1 MAHDDDLHKQA
12 VERGDYADETLYDQD
27 SLTASLI
34 HFADGSHGVRLDLP
48 DRGFSMVLDTPAW
61 LDLDTVLSEVSE
73 AEPVLG
79 SGYVTVERERDDD
92 DEIGFRVTVQG
103 GDVVARV
110 SLILLEDEIE
120 ELRLALQTSRDLV
133 EAADTLDHEEQI
145 PALKLLQGGWPEPGG
160 DEPRP

>member
-1 MAHDDDLHKQA
+1 MAHDDDLHRQA

-48 DRGFSMVLDTPAW
+48 NRGFSMVIDTPAW
-61 LDLDTVLSEVSE
+61 LDLETVLSEVSE
-73 AEPVLG
+73 SEPTLG
-79 SGYVTVERERDDD
+79 SGYVTVEREHDD
-92 DEIGFRVTVQG
+92 DEIGFRVTIQG

-120 ELRLALQTSRDLV
+120 ELRLALHTSRDLV

-145 PALKLLQGGWPEPGG
+145 PALKLLQDGWPQSGG
-160 DEPRP
+160 DGPRP